1 MFFLLQTPLIAPI
14 EGKSTIDKR
23 GSINLPSAIRKETGL
38 DTGTHLDIEVLEGGS
53 IVLTQKV
60 QFTAGIYAAK
70 ASRHLPGH
78 LCKRFHDPKTGIFY
92 PWRFDTLQTHILCV
106 QEVLMYMC
114 LLSFHLNAL
123 FGLTPVAIYPTVK
136 LNEKG
141 VNKLAEARTIGTVG
155 IIR

>member
-23 GSINLPSAIRKETGL
+23 GSINLPSAIRKETCL
-38 DTGTHLDIEVLEGGS
+38 DTGPHLDIEVLEGGS

-60 QFTAGIYAAK
+60 QLTAGIYAAK
-70 ASRHLPGH
+70 ALVQH

-106 QEVLMYMC
+106 QEVLMYVC
-114 LLSFHLNAL
+114 LLSFHINAL